1 MISVRCPRTDGPAEE
16 ITVHDRTSLDSVVKA
31 NEGTYKGM
39 TVGRYG
45 NRIAKGVCELEGEKL
60 ELATNNGP
68 NHLHGG
74 VDGFDKRR
82 WVGEIIEYDGIE
94 QVLFSLNSPDGD
106 QGYPGDLDVTCRV
119 WLNDLNHLG
128 WTYEARSSKPTYVN
142 LTNHTYWNLSGDGAE
157 ATVAGHALQTA
168 CQAYCDQDDTCIPTG
183 LFVGMHDD
191 PVLAPFLAESRV
203 LSSKGADA
211 DAGAGAGPGPGA
223 GAGAD
228 AGAGP
233 DAGPDAGAGGGEGP
247 DADASAGGSVPAGDK
262 HELVPEAGSMAVPE
276 TVAMS
281 PSSTPSTRNPGAG
294 TDTGIDGSM
303 LTARLLTAIGDKS
316 GGKDGFNHC
325 FVRSAK
331 PEVAA
336 SHVGGHPAHIATLAH
351 PVSGRRMHVDTT
363 EPGV

>member
-31 NEGTYKGM
+31 AEGTYKGM

-157 ATVAGHALQTA
+157 ATVAGHALQTPCSA
-168 CQAYCDQDDTCIPTG
+168 FLELDDTQIPTG
-183 LFVGMHDD
+183 KYVDVDGHPTMDFH
-191 PVLAPFLAESRV
+191 
-203 LSSKGADA
+203 
-211 DAGAGAGPGPGA
+211 AGAVVAAAAAGETAPKEGETA
-223 GAGAD
+223 AEAAACAD
-228 AGAGP
+228 GVMLTEALLSKA
-233 DAGPDAGAGGGEGP
+233 GGEG
-247 DADASAGGSVPAGDK
+247 GG
-262 HELVPEAGSMAVPE
+262 
-276 TVAMS
+276 
-281 PSSTPSTRNPGAG
+281 N
-294 TDTGIDGSM
+294 
-303 LTARLLTAIGDKS
+303 S
-316 GGKDGFNHC
+316 GLDHC